1 MEQVSWLDAVKFC
14 NKLSEREG
22 RKTYDRIEGDVVSV
36 TGGNGYRLPT
46 EAEWEYACRAGSS
59 TRYPFGD
66 DVAGLGDYAWYEKN
80 SGAKTHAVGQ
90 KRPNAWGLHDMLGNV
105 WERCADGYDGNYYSS
120 PPPADPP
127 GAAGASHRVPRG
139 GSWSDSPWGCR
150 PAFRNGDEPSY
161 RSFDLGFRVAAV
173 QE

>member
-1 MEQVSWLDAVKFC
+1 MF
-14 NKLSEREG
+14 
-22 RKTYDRIEGDVVSV
+22 SV

-105 WERCADGYDGNYYSS
+105 WEWCADGYDGNYYSS

-127 GAAGASHRVPRG
+127 GAAGASHRVSRG

-161 RSFDLGFRVAAV
+161 R
-173 QE
+173 